1 MYYKKRTN
9 VRFFIFP
16 KSHKPYVDFCVKIT
30 HMKGNDKFE
39 ESYKM
44 LNMAQKEAVDTID
57 GPVMVVAGPGT
68 GKTQVLA
75 LRIANILDKTDTPDN
90 GVLCL
95 TFTNAGV
102 HAMRARLGKLMGS
115 RGSRVVVSTFHAFA
129 KNLIDTY
136 YSLVGFDELPTLLD
150 DAESIGL
157 VDEIL
162 EDGVWE
168 YLRPR
173 SDSARYFSDL
183 KSLISLLKRENIS
196 PENFL
201 LQVEA
206 EIENLQND
214 PENISSRGARK
225 GELKKEIENKI
236 ESLLRTKEVV
246 TFYERY
252 DELKFKRALM
262 DYDDVLKYAVQ
273 LAQESDEVKAHVRE
287 NYLYVH
293 VDEHQDSS
301 GVQNAFLEAV
311 WGDTERPNIFVVGDD
326 RQLIYGF
333 GGASIEQF
341 TNFRSLFG
349 KAREITLVENYRSTQ
364 TILDTA
370 ESLLASNLATG
381 KLHANHS
388 TSLMTGSNAKEEK
401 VCIKECDYPR
411 DEIIVAGMEIKK
423 LIENG
428 VVPNEC
434 AILVPKNYQ
443 AKEAARILIDM
454 GIPVSTSATVSFFA
468 QPETLTI
475 RRILTVLADPF
486 ASESLGE
493 LLLDST
499 IGIPVLS
506 AHQFLRL
513 HTRKINLET
522 LFKHANSFLPTDPI
536 AQFGI
541 HIQDLLKESQELGI
555 YGLVQKIGED
565 LFFANPNDHE
575 MLIRHVEIIRT
586 YLHLLSVLVGKNPH
600 LTLREFV
607 AHLDRLEHY
616 GHEIPL
622 AVFSG
627 KSGVQILTLHGS
639 KGLEFEHVYIA
650 HLDEGSLMKGKRNGF
665 ALPERIESL
674 VHAKDE
680 LVARRELY
688 VAITRAK
695 THCTLSYSRH
705 SYTGGELEPAKILA
719 DLPTELI
726 LRQNILESEGE
737 LIAHNPKIFVERQKS
752 KNKVSLKELAD
763 LVAGEYSKSNVS
775 VTLLNNFF
783 ECPWKWY
790 FRNLLQL
797 PEAKTESL
805 LLGSAVHTGIEYII
819 KTHSVFRQAQDRQ
832 DSGQARENGNF
843 ENLDA
848 VIQNSL
854 EKENISDEKMIARMA
869 RETKKILK
877 DFIEYHLPKISEN
890 AQSERSISYHDNK
903 WPNLKFYGKIDLTE
917 SEENGFVQVT
927 DFKTGSG
934 KTKSVIE
941 KRDEEGRL
949 SSFIRQL
956 AMYTY
961 LIQGA
966 EKNTEV
972 LLSKLLFLEE
982 KPTSKDAVYATKIT
996 EEEMELLRKDF
1007 ADYDNLLSSGEWVN
1021 RKCYAKMWGKGEECE
1036 HCKKAKMLYQ

>member
-1 MYYKKRTN
+1 MFEQEYKKIN
-9 VRFFIFP
+9 
-16 KSHKPYVDFCVKIT
+16 S
-30 HMKGNDKFE
+30 
-39 ESYKM
+39 
-44 LNMAQKEAVDTID
+44 AQKDAVDSID

-102 HAMRARLGKLMGS
+102 YAMRERLGKLMGS
-115 RGSRVVVSTFHAFA
+115 RGSRVVVSTFHSFA
-129 KNLIDTY
+129 KNLIDKY
-136 YSLVGFDELPTLLD
+136 YSLVGFDELPVMLD
-150 DAESIGL
+150 DTESIGL

-246 TFYERY
+246 TFYEEY
-252 DELKFKRALM
+252 EKLKKTRALM
-262 DYDDVLKYAVQ
+262 DYDDVLTYAVQ
-273 LAQESDEVKAHVRE
+273 LAKESDDVKAFLRE
-287 NYLYVH
+287 NYLYVL

-311 WGDTERPNIFVVGDD
+311 WGDTEKPNIFVVGDD

-349 KAREITLVENYRSTQ
+349 KAKEITLTENYRSTQ
-364 TILDTA
+364 TILDAA
-370 ESLLASNLATG
+370 ESLLTSTLATG
-381 KLHANHS
+381 KLHAN
-388 TSLMTGSNAKEEK
+388 SNAREEK
-401 VCIKECDYPR
+401 VLIAECDYPR
-411 DEIIVAGMEIKK
+411 DEIIVAGIEIQKQIK
-423 LIENG
+423 DG
-428 VVPNEC
+428 VPAHEC
-434 AILVPKNYQ
+434 AVLVPKNYQ
-443 AKEAARILIDM
+443 VREAARLLIDM
-454 GIPVSTSATVSFFA
+454 GLPVSASATVSFFA

-475 RRILTVLADPF
+475 RRVLSTLADPF
-486 ASESLGE
+486 GSESLGE

-499 IGIPVLS
+499 IGIPTLA

-513 HTRKINLET
+513 NTRKINLET
-522 LFKHANSFLPTDPI
+522 LFKYANSVLPTDPI
-536 AQFGI
+536 ARFGI
-541 HIQDLLKESQELGI
+541 RMEDWLKASQELGI

-565 LFFANPNDHE
+565 LFFAEPTDHE
-575 MLIRHVEIIRT
+575 QLICRVEVIRT
-586 YLHLLSVLVGKNPH
+586 YLHLLGELVGKHPH
-600 LTLREFV
+600 LTLAEFV
-607 AHLDRLEHY
+607 AYLDRLEHY

-627 KSGVQILTLHGS
+627 KAGVQVLTLHGS
-639 KGLEFEHVYIA
+639 KGLEFTSVHIA
-650 HLDEGSLMKGKRNGF
+650 HLDEGSLMKGRRSGF
-665 ALPERIESL
+665 ALPERVESL
-674 VHAKDE
+674 IHAKDE

-695 THCTLSYSRH
+695 EHCTLLYPRH

-719 DLPTELI
+719 DLSETLAS
-726 LRQNILESEGE
+726 RQTILESEGE
-737 LIAHNPKIFVERQKS
+737 LVEKNPKIFIQRASEKTKTTRQ
-752 KNKVSLKELAD
+752 ELAD
-763 LVAGEYSKSNVS
+763 IVAQEYSKVNVS

-797 PEAKTESL
+797 PESKTESL
-805 LLGSAVHTGIEYII
+805 LLGSAVHTGIEYIL
-819 KTHSVFRQAQDRQ
+819 KN
-832 DSGQARENGNF
+832 RESEDF
-843 ENLDA
+843 KNLD
-848 VIQNSL
+848 VIIQNSL
-854 EKENISDEKMIARMA
+854 EKENISDQKMIARMA
-869 RETKKILK
+869 REAKKILQN
-877 DFIEYHLPKISEN
+877 FIEYHLPKISEH
-890 AQSERSISYHDNK
+890 AQSERSISYHDNM
-903 WPNLKFYGKIDLTE
+903 WPNLKFYGKIDMTE

-961 LIQGA
+961 LICGA

-982 KPTSKDAVYATKIT
+982 SPKSKDAVYATKIT
-996 EEEMELLRKDF
+996 NEELELLKKDF
-1007 ADYDNLLSSGEWVN
+1007 ADYDELLKSGDWVN
-1021 RKCYAKMWGKGEECE
+1021 RPCFAKMWGKGDECE
-1036 HCKKAKMLYQ
+1036 HCKKARALYL

>member
-1 MYYKKRTN
+1 MDNFLREYKK
-9 VRFFIFP
+9 
-16 KSHKPYVDFCVKIT
+16 
-30 HMKGNDKFE
+30 
-39 ESYKM
+39 
-44 LNMAQKEAVDTID
+44 LNTAQKDAVDSID

-102 HAMRARLGKLMGS
+102 HAMRERLSKLMGS

-129 KNLIDTY
+129 KNLIDKY
-136 YSLVGFDELPTLLD
+136 YPLVGFDEMPVILD
-150 DAESIGL
+150 DTESIGL

-168 YLRPR
+168 HLRPR

-201 LQVEA
+201 IQVEA

-246 TFYERY
+246 KFYEEY
-252 DELKFKRALM
+252 EKLKFKRALM
-262 DYDDVLKYAVQ
+262 DYDDVLTYAVQ
-273 LAQESDEVKAHVRE
+273 LAKESEEVKAYLRE
-287 NYLYVH
+287 NYLYIL

-311 WGDTERPNIFVVGDD
+311 WADTEKPNIFVVGDD

-349 KAREITLVENYRSTQ
+349 RAKEITLVENYRSTQ

-370 ESLLASNLATG
+370 EALLTSTLATG
-381 KLHANHS
+381 KLHANS
-388 TSLMTGSNAKEEK
+388 DATEEK
-401 VCIKECDYPR
+401 VLIKECDYPR
-411 DEIIVAGMEIKK
+411 DEIIVAAMEIKK
-423 LIENG
+423 QIENG
-428 VVPNEC
+428 IAPNEC
-434 AILVPKNYQ
+434 AILLPKNYQ
-443 AKEAARILIDM
+443 VKEAATILIDM
-454 GIPVSTSATVSFFA
+454 GIPVSSSASVSFFA

-475 RRILTVLADPF
+475 RRILSALADPF
-486 ASESLGE
+486 DSESIGE
-493 LLLDST
+493 LLLDSI

-506 AHQFLRL
+506 AHQFLRANM
-513 HTRKINLET
+513 RKVNFET
-522 LFKHANSFLPTDPI
+522 LSKHANSFLPTDPI
-536 AQFGI
+536 ARFGI
-541 HIQDLLKESQELGI
+541 QMEDWLKASHELGI

-575 MLIRHVEIIRT
+575 VLIRRVEIIRT
-586 YLHLLSVLVGKNPH
+586 YLHLLSALVGKNPH
-600 LTLREFV
+600 LTLPEFV

-627 KSGVQILTLHGS
+627 KSGVQVLTLHGS
-639 KGLEFEHVYIA
+639 KGLEFTSVHIA
-650 HLDEGSLMKGKRNGF
+650 HLDEGSLMKGRRNGF
-665 ALPERIESL
+665 ALPERVESL
-674 VHAKDE
+674 IHAKDE

-695 THCTLSYSRH
+695 EHCTLSYSRH
-705 SYTGGELEPAKILA
+705 SYTGGELEPARILA
-719 DLPTELI
+719 DLPESLTEK
-726 LRQNILESEGE
+726 QNILESEGE
-737 LIAHNPKIFVERQKS
+737 LIENNPKIFIQRAPQKT
-752 KNKVSLKELAD
+752 KTTMKELAD
-763 LVAGEYSKSNVS
+763 IVVQEYSKANVS

-805 LLGSAVHTGIEYII
+805 LLGSAVHTGIEYIL
-819 KTHSVFRQAQDRQ
+819 KN
-832 DSGQARENGNF
+832 RENQDF
-843 ENLDA
+843 KNLDA
-848 VIQNSL
+848 IIQHSL
-854 EKENISDEKMIARMA
+854 EKENISDEKMIHRMA
-869 RETKKILK
+869 RETKKILES
-877 DFIEYHLPKISEN
+877 FISNYLPNISPD
-890 AQSERSISYHDNK
+890 AQSERSISYHDNA
-903 WPNLKFYGKIDLTE
+903 WPNLKFYGKIDMTE
-917 SEENGFVQVT
+917 SEESGFVQVT

-972 LLSKLLFLEE
+972 LLTKLLFLEE
-982 KPTSKDAVYATKIT
+982 NPKSKDAIYATKIT
-996 EEEMELLRKDF
+996 GEEMELLKKDF
-1007 ADYDNLLSSGEWVN
+1007 ADYDELLRSGNWVN
-1021 RKCYAKMWGKGEECE
+1021 RPCFAKMYGKNDECE
-1036 HCKKAKMLYQ
+1036 HCKKARMLYQQ